1 MNALAMTALTPKC
14 GNNRSS
20 GENNEAFN
28 GLNLKEGA
36 IIMHENESVPLQSIS
51 TADLTFLLNESE
63 SAVRLQKVSRSTSK
77 VRISAVDVLF
87 LHESESTSSIST
99 VDLKAL
105 IMKKL
110 LLHESESVVRLQ
122 EYFSG

>member
-1 MNALAMTALTPKC
+1 MSKC
-14 GNNRSS
+14 GNNCSS

-63 SAVRLQKVSRSTSK
+63 SAVRLQKVSHSTSK

-87 LHESESTSSIST
+87 LHESES
-99 VDLKAL
+99 
-105 IMKKL
+105 
-110 LLHESESVVRLQ
+110 VVPLQ
-122 EYFSG
+122 VFQR